1 MGPAPFVR
9 APWPGHRFFT
19 AVYVAVLGLALVWLF
34 SDQRSA
40 RLSRTVGAVERT
52 YVVLLNLERTFSQ
65 IGTAERAARDY
76 VLTGAAGQA
85 QAFRSARLA
94 SRVRLA
100 ALARL
105 TADNPAQQ
113 ARVARLDSLVARR
126 FAALDR
132 SVRARDEAGAGAAA
146 ALLAEG
152 GAQALGDSIRRV
164 VDDMQAREEEL
175 LTERSKVEA
184 ASAERLMRDVTL
196 GFVATL
202 LVAGMAAAVL
212 RRNFV
217 ERARAAGA
225 LQEAKE
231 QAEDARTRAEQAS
244 RAKSDFL
251 ARMSHELRTPL
262 NSIIGFSNVLLK
274 NRGGALR
281 QQEVVYLQ
289 RILANGKQLLALIN
303 DILDL
308 SKVEA
313 GRVQLEREPVAL
325 DALID
330 DLVAGFEGQLQERD
344 GVQLVADI
352 PAPVAPITADAAKL
366 QQVLLN
372 LIGNALKFTER
383 GAVTVRVVV
392 SPGSRR
398 PVRVDV
404 VDTGVGIPPHRREAI
419 FEAFEQADTGV
430 ARRYGG
436 TGLGLAIARSLCA
449 VMGYGLEMRPNPAGG
464 SVFSVVLSTE
474 GATAETAV
482 PRFGEPQPAVSLH
495 RVPG

>member
-1 MGPAPFVR
+1 MSTPR
-9 APWPGHRFFT
+9 AGWLNHKFFT
-19 AVYVAVLGLALVWLF
+19 AIYLAVGALALAWLF
-34 SDQRSA
+34 SDRRTA
-40 RLSRTVGAVERT
+40 RLSLTVGAVERT
-52 YVVLLNLERTFSQ
+52 YAVLLDLERTFSQ
-65 IGTAERAARDY
+65 VGVAEQAARDY
-76 VLTGAAGQA
+76 VLTGAEPQA

-94 SRVRLA
+94 SEVRLA
-100 ALARL
+100 ALRRL
-105 TADNPAQQ
+105 TAADPGQK
-113 ARVARLDSLVARR
+113 RRIARLDSLVARR
-126 FAALDR
+126 FTLLDR
-132 SVRARDEAGAGAAA
+132 SVRARRESGVAAA
-146 ALLAEG
+146 AAIL
-152 GAQALGDSIRRV
+152 GATGRGALGDSIRRV
-164 VDDMQAREEEL
+164 VDEMEAQEEAQ
-175 LTERSKVEA
+175 LTERSRVEA
-184 ASAERLMRDVTL
+184 AGAEQLLRDVTL
-196 GFVATL
+196 GFIATL
-202 LVAGMAAAVL
+202 VVAGLAAAAL

-217 ERARAAGA
+217 ERARAARA

-231 QAEDARTRAEQAS
+231 QADDARSRAEQAS

-281 QQEVVYLQ
+281 QQELVYLQ

-330 DLVAGFEGQLQERD
+330 DLIAGFEGQLQERE
-344 GVQLVADI
+344 GVKLVAEM
-352 PAPVAPITADAAKL
+352 PSPVAPITADAAKL

-372 LIGNALKFTER
+372 LIGNALKFTDR
-383 GAVTVRVVV
+383 GAVTVRLVVA
-392 SPGSRR
+392 PNTRR

-404 VDTGVGIPPHRREAI
+404 VDTGVGIPAHRREAI

-464 SVFSVVLSTE
+464 SVFSVLLASDGVADESSPRR
-474 GATAETAV
+474 ATQQT
-482 PRFGEPQPAVSLH
+482 PVSLY

>member
-1 MGPAPFVR
+1 MAPPPAVR
-9 APWPGHRFFT
+9 TPWFGHRFFT
-19 AVYVAVLGLALVWLF
+19 AVYIGVLGLALVWLF

-76 VLTGAAGQA
+76 VLTGTAGYA

-100 ALARL
+100 AL
-105 TADNPAQQ
+105 
-113 ARVARLDSLVARR
+113 
-126 FAALDR
+126 DR
-132 SVRARDEAGAGAAA
+132 SVQARGAGGAGAAA
-146 ALLAEG
+146 AAAGVLAEG
-152 GAQALGDSIRRV
+152 DAQALGDSIRRV

-202 LVAGMAAAVL
+202 VVAGMAAAVL

-217 ERARAAGA
+217 ERARAARA

-274 NRGGALR
+274 NRGGSLR
-281 QQEVVYLQ
+281 QQEMVYLQ

-344 GVQLVADI
+344 GVHLVADI
-352 PAPVAPITADAAKL
+352 PGPVAPITTDAAKL

-383 GAVTVRVVV
+383 GTVMVRVVV
-392 SPGSRR
+392 SAGSRR

-404 VDTGVGIPPHRREAI
+404 MDTGVGIPADRREAI

-464 SVFSVVLSTE
+464 SVFSVVLSVE
-474 GATAETAV
+474 GMTAETAV
-482 PRFGEPQPAVSLH
+482 PRLGEPQPAVALH

>member
-1 MGPAPFVR
+1 MRVGRPFSVN
-9 APWPGHRFFT
+9 HKLFT
-19 AVYVAVLGLALVWLF
+19 AILAAALVLALVWMF
-34 SDQRSA
+34 SHQRMR
-40 RLSRTVGAVERT
+40 RLSRTVGAVEHT
-52 YVVLLNLERTFSQ
+52 YVVLLALERAFSQ
-65 IGTAERAARDY
+65 ISTAEQAARDY
-76 VLTGAAGQA
+76 VLTGAPGQA

-94 SRVRLA
+94 ARVRLA
-100 ALARL
+100 TLQRL
-105 TADNPAQQ
+105 TADNPGQQ
-113 ARVARLDSLVARR
+113 GRVVQLDSLVARR
-126 FAALDR
+126 FAALGDA
-132 SVRARDEAGAGAAA
+132 VDARRDAGAAPA
-146 ALLAEG
+146 VALLRRDG
-152 GAQALGDSIRRV
+152 SQALSDSIRRV
-164 VDDMQAREEEL
+164 VDDMEAQEEGL
-175 LTERSKVEA
+175 LAERSATEA
-184 ASAERLMRDVTL
+184 AGAERVVRVVTL
-196 GFVATL
+196 GF
-202 LVAGMAAAVL
+202 LVALAITGLAAAVL
-212 RRNFV
+212 RRDFG
-217 ERARAAGA
+217 ERTRAARA

-231 QAEDARTRAEQAS
+231 QAEDARARAEQAS

-274 NRGGALR
+274 NRSGALR
-281 QQEVVYLQ
+281 QQDVVYLQ

-330 DLVAGFEGQLQERD
+330 DLIAGFEGQLQERE
-344 GVQLVADI
+344 GVKLVAEM
-352 PAPVAPITADAAKL
+352 PSPVAPITADAAKL

-372 LIGNALKFTER
+372 LIGNALKFTDR
-383 GAVTVRVVV
+383 GAVTVRLVVA
-392 SPGSRR
+392 PNTRR

-404 VDTGVGIPPHRREAI
+404 VDTGVGIPAHRREAI

-464 SVFSVVLSTE
+464 SVFSVLLASDGVADESSPRR
-474 GATAETAV
+474 ATQQT
-482 PRFGEPQPAVSLH
+482 PVSLY